1 MKYIKN
7 MKHIIALLFA
17 FACYQAD
24 AQNLQFSQVL
34 TFSGSQNPSQNYVVP
49 NGKVWKIVAA
59 KTYKT
64 DYWINNIQYSI
75 INNTVGPNDNA
86 VQTNTFPIW
95 LKSGDS
101 IMPEVGYGNGF
112 FLSIIEFSIIP

>member
-1 MKYIKN
+1 

-59 KTYKT
+59 KTYLAE
-64 DYWINNIQYSI
+64 YLINNIPQSI
-75 INNTVGPNDNA
+75 VSNSNGGPSNNA
-86 VQTNTFPIW
+86 VQTNSFPIW

>member
-1 MKYIKN
+1 

-17 FACYQAD
+17 FACFQAG

-59 KTYKT
+59 KTYQT
-64 DYWINNIQYSI
+64 VYRINNIPSSI
-75 INNTVGPNDNA
+75 INNSNGGPSDNA
-86 VQTNTFPIW
+86 VQTNSFPIW

-101 IMPEVGYGNGF
+101 IMPEIEYGGTGF